1 MVNTCYYL
9 GGDQHDEGIVA
20 YIEPFVILT
29 ILVINSV
36 IAVWQDSHADK
47 ALEALKQMQA
57 VECLVLRDGVLKQS
71 DAVNLVPGDIVE
83 VRIGDRIPADMRVA
97 ELKSVSI
104 QVEEA
109 PLTGE
114 PTSVSKTIRPMSSD
128 VQLLPD

>member
-1 MVNTCYYL
+1 M
-9 GGDQHDEGIVA
+9 A

-57 VECLVLRDGVLKQS
+57 VECLVLRDGILKKS

-83 VRIGDRIPADMRVA
+83 VRIGDRIPADMRLA
-97 ELKSVSI
+97 
-104 QVEEA
+104 
-109 PLTGE
+109 
-114 PTSVSKTIRPMSSD
+114 
-128 VQLLPD
+128 